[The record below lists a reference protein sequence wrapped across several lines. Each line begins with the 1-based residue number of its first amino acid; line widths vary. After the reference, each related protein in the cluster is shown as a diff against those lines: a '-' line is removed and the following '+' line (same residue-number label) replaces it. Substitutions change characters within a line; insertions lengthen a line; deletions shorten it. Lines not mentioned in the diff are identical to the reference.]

1 MLKLWPH
8 LLAGQGGEAV
18 QCQDEQLCLGSALR
32 QGLLVALL
40 QLQSKLPGSE
50 LNLSDHTRFAG
61 TSCVIKSGLF
71 KSCTIFNLVVQ
82 YFFFFSVNLSNP
94 KILRYRSQNG
104 S

>member
-18 QCQDEQLCLGSALR
+18 QCEDEQLCLGSALG

-40 QLQSKLPGSE
+40 QLQSRLPGSE
-50 LNLSDHTRFAG
+50 LNLTDCTRFAG
-61 TSCVIKSGLF
+61 TSCVIKSALL

-82 YFFFFSVNLSNP
+82 YFFFPVDLPNP
-94 KILRYRSQNG
+94 KILRYRSQYG